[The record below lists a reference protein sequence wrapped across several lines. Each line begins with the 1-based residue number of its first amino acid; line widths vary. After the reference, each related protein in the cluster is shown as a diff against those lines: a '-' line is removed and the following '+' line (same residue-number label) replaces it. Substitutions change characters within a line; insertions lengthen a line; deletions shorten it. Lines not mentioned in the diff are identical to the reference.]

1 MQLVANPGIPDPFQP
16 VVGFTLNPR
25 RFGDLSEHGAQHR
38 RRAAIL
44 AATRRMLAT
53 EGHEKFTIRS
63 VAEACQLTS
72 QTIHNSF
79 GCKTE
84 LLRAAMNQH
93 TVMIDSYAMAQTQD
107 PGLFLLL
114 AIAYCQSAIEQ
125 PEFMRE
131 YMRAV
136 LSPKWPVRDSL
147 LKFGTDLKAQNLR
160 SMARRGLLKPCID
173 PAIAAEQ
180 IASSITFAML
190 DWAVSDDIGK
200 LYERLVQANGAI
212 LMGILVP
219 QAAREI
225 EDWLTIPANRRW
237 QSLS

>member
-1 MQLVANPGIPDPFQP
+1 MSLVVKSGIPDPFEP

-44 AATRRMLAT
+44 AATRRMLAS

-63 VAEACQLTS
+63 VADACALTA

-79 GCKTE
+79 GHKTE

-93 TVMIDSYAMAQTQD
+93 TVMIDSYAMSQTQD

-114 AIAYCQSAIEQ
+114 AISYCQSAIDR

-131 YMRAV
+131 YMRAAF
-136 LSPKWPVRDSL
+136 SPKWPLRDSL

-160 SMARRGLLKPCID
+160 SIARRGLLKPCID

-180 IASSITFAML
+180 IASCITFAML
-190 DWAVSDDIGK
+190 EWAENDDIER
-200 LYERLVQANGAI
+200 LYERLVLANGSI

-219 QAAREI
+219 EAAHEI
-225 EDWLTIPANRRW
+225 EDWLNNPANRRW
-237 QSLS
+237 QPVQ

>member
-1 MQLVANPGIPDPFQP
+1 MSLVVKSGIPDPFEP
-16 VVGFTLNPR
+16 VVGFTLSPR

-53 EGHEKFTIRS
+53 EGHEKFTIRA
-63 VAEACQLTS
+63 VAETCQLTT

-79 GCKTE
+79 GHKTE

-93 TVMIDSYAMAQTQD
+93 TVMIDSYAMSQTQD

-114 AIAYCQSAIEQ
+114 AIAYCQSAIDQ
-125 PEFMRE
+125 PDFMRE
-131 YMRAV
+131 YMRAAF
-136 LSPKWPVRDSL
+136 SPKWPLSDSL

-160 SMARRGLLKPCID
+160 MMARRGLLKPCID
-173 PAIAAEQ
+173 PAVAAEQ
-180 IASSITFAML
+180 IASCITFAML
-190 DWAVSDDIGK
+190 DWVENDDIAK
-200 LYERLVQANGAI
+200 LYERLVQANGSI

-219 QAAREI
+219 HAAREI
-225 EDWLTIPANRRW
+225 EDWLDNPGNRRW
-237 QSLS
+237 QPVQ